1 MMNSRTGLTRI
12 WLVPAVG
19 VMSIAFAVSMSAQV
33 KTETTTASGQATHE
47 VTVDRAEVINVI
59 GNDLVVRMEDGTIRH
74 FANVPESARVEVN
87 GQQLGIHDL
96 KPGMKLQRTVV
107 VTTTPQTITTVKTV
121 TGTVWHVN
129 PPTHVIL
136 TLENGE
142 NQEFKIPNGQKFMV
156 NGRETDAFGLKKGMK
171 ISATQVV
178 EEPQMVVEHR
188 RELTGTMPPPPPAP
202 AAEAP
207 ILIAEATPVP
217 SPVAPT
223 PAELPATGSMFPLI
237 GLLGLLSLLSSFGM
251 RVCRNL

>member
-1 MMNSRTGLTRI
+1 
-12 WLVPAVG
+12 
-19 VMSIAFAVSMSAQV
+19 
-33 KTETTTASGQATHE
+33 
-47 VTVDRAEVINVI
+47 
-59 GNDLVVRMEDGTIRH
+59 
-74 FANVPESARVEVN
+74 
-87 GQQLGIHDL
+87 
-96 KPGMKLQRTVV
+96 
-107 VTTTPQTITTVKTV
+107 
-121 TGTVWHVN
+121 
-129 PPTHVIL
+129 
-136 TLENGE
+136 
-142 NQEFKIPNGQKFMV
+142 
-156 NGRETDAFGLKKGMK
+156 MK